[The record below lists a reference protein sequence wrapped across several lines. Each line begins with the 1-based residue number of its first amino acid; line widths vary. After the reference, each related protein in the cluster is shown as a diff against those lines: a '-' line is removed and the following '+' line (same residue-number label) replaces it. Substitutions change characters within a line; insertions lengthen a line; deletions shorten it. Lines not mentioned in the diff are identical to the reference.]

1 MQEYPPCMEKVGENE
16 YRCTLGVLRRTVR
29 TQQLPIHC
37 RCDKRPDSQE
47 DYRKAMAA
55 DVRARI
61 MAQVY
66 RRHVVDP
73 AVRTL
78 LEIEA
83 ILDERAA
90 NGLTGYDGC
99 GCSGLDEFVTKL
111 LYRDKEVRRK

>member
-1 MQEYPPCMEKVGENE
+1 MLQYPPCMEQAGPGE
-16 YRCTLGVLRRTVR
+16 YRCTLGVLRRTIK
-29 TQQLPIHC
+29 TQTLPIHC
-37 RCDKRPDSQE
+37 RCEKRPDTE
-47 DYRKAMAA
+47 EEYRAAMAA

-73 AVRTL
+73 SYRTL

-99 GCSGLDEFVTKL
+99 GCSGLDEFVTRL
-111 LYRDKEVRRK
+111 LYRDREVRRR